1 MCNKNHMAVFIWQY
15 LS

>member
-1 MCNKNHMAVFIWQY
+1 MCNKNHMAVFIWQC